1 MLIFSLL
8 QVMVDFSN
16 EFEGG
21 SYTKKKK
28 NSRFFVNEI
37 IERYFKHISLEIHG
51 CLCQL
56 VLMHKTDLILRA

>member
-28 NSRFFVNEI
+28 KIPDF
-37 IERYFKHISLEIHG
+37 L
-51 CLCQL
+51 
-56 VLMHKTDLILRA
+56 